1 MEEPTMTHTNHLSR
15 IHRAMAT
22 ISGATLL
29 GISALLGCATNLTAD
44 QSEDGAEM
52 IDLLAN
58 EETVQRTLASH
69 LDGEELVVMFDPAG
83 PSEFG
88 IDYSTL
94 DGLGED
100 VSNLLAISGVEM
112 SGDDLTDRMHESIL
126 ALVQESWGDMGIEGT
141 EDFDDNGLCG
151 YEVQYDVAFDRLETV
166 GLRVDEVRVDFD
178 AAREAIAVDLMLTD
192 LTLSTHVR
200 GDVELVGGFLCPDFG
215 DELDDGVLLTADFAT
230 LSFEVEFYTYQG
242 SCDGACCDQEL
253 EAVFS
258 LNSAYLSGVEADL
271 PIVEMSFLYIDVDLD
286 EHITAKEIE
295 GRINAKVASALP
307 MELASTPVVYG
318 LAVATDVT
326 FTDDDNDHLTFDW
339 VVDLDEDGL
348 LACDPS
354 PTGIVDDD
362 LDGVSDDTD
371 NCPGLSNPSQDDT
384 DGDGVG
390 DECDNC
396 ETVPNP
402 GQGDTELDGIGNE
415 CDPDD
420 DNDGVDDPW
429 DNCPIQENPKQEDA
443 DKDGIGD
450 ACEDN
455 AIVDQDELI
464 MLVDTRFQ
472 AIAHVFQDY
481 GVSEG
486 PWGSWSKIS
495 SYFDTEDFVAE
506 VENPL
511 VEIGSFDDEW
521 TLGYIDAEDF
531 LWENGVPKTVY
542 CDDVSSML
550 SMDPR
555 VDGELAAQF
564 LGETLGM

>member
-1 MEEPTMTHTNHLSR
+1 MTHTNTLSP
-15 IHRAMAT
+15 IHRAMAAIT
-22 ISGATLL
+22 TA
-29 GISALLGCATNLTAD
+29 ALLGTSALAGCATHLTAD

-83 PSEFG
+83 PSAFG

-112 SGDDLTDRMHESIL
+112 SGEDLTDRMHESIL
-126 ALVQESWGDMGIEGT
+126 TLVEASWHDMALEGT
-141 EDFDDNGLCG
+141 EDLEDKSPCG
-151 YEVQYDVAFDRLETV
+151 YEVQYDATFDRLEMV
-166 GLRVDEVRVDFD
+166 GLRVDEVSVDFD
-178 AAREAIAVDLMLTD
+178 AAREVIAVDLSLTD
-192 LTLSTHVR
+192 LTLSTHVT
-200 GDVELVGGFLCPDFG
+200 GDVNLLGGFFCPDLG
-215 DELDDGVLLTADFAT
+215 DELDDDVLLTADFAT
-230 LSFEVEFYTYQG
+230 LSFEVDFFTYQG

-258 LNSAYLSGVEADL
+258 LEAASVSGVEADL
-271 PIVEMSFLYIDVDLD
+271 PVVEMSFLYIDVDLD

-295 GRINAKVASALP
+295 GRINATVASVLP
-307 MELASTPVVYG
+307 MEIAATPVVYG

-339 VVDLDEDGL
+339 VVDQDEDGL

-354 PTGIVDDD
+354 PTGIVDHD
-362 LDGVSDDTD
+362 LDGADDAID
-371 NCPGLSNPSQDDT
+371 NCPGLSNPSQDDQ

-390 DECDNC
+390 DACDNC

-429 DNCPIQENPKQEDA
+429 DNCPIQANPNQEDA

-450 ACEDN
+450 ACEPD

-531 LWENGVPKTVY
+531 LWDHGVPKTVT
-542 CDDVSSML
+542 CDHVSSML

-555 VDGELAAQF
+555 VDGDLAAQF
-564 LGETLGM
+564 LGDNLGM